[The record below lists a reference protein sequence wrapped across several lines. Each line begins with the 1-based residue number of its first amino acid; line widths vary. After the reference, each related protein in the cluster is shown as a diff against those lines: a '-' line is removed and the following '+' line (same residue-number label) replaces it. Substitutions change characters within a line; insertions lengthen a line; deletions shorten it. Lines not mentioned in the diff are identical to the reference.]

1 MTSLRERLDYIQGI
15 DNKYLQVGITVIFE
29 KEVEAFQKEGYE
41 QEWNMEENNVV
52 VECDSQN
59 GFGDLGFDVL
69 VLDVNSNMIW
79 K

>member
-29 KEVEAFQKEGYE
+29 KEVEAFQKEDYE
-41 QEWNMEENNVV
+41 QEWNMEENDVV

-59 GFGDLGFDVL
+59 GFGDHGFDVL
-69 VLDVNSNMIW
+69 VLDVNSNTIW